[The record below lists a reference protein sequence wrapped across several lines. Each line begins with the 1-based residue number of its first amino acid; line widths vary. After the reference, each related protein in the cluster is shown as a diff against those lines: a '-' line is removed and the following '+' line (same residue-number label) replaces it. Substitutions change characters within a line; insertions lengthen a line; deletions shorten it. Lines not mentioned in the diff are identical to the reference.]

1 MRTGGLRGALLA
13 ALVLSGAA
21 DAQDVD
27 DLSAALLR
35 ARTLEA
41 RGTAEVTV
49 LFPPRDV
56 PTRTA
61 RALPRVPFRPGLL
74 ARNFTVKRVGPETV
88 AGRSTTRFDLTPR
101 AGEAA
106 RWSLWIDTQWNIPL
120 AYQEN
125 FPDGTPAR
133 RAAFTAVTAQ
143 PTAVRDPVP
152 ALPAGLRAAVL
163 AALPGLRLPPG
174 VVPSEVRS
182 RPNGRTEITLTD
194 GVNMFALVTA
204 PRGVRAAPGVASR
217 QVAGG
222 FVWLVGNLPDRALRA
237 ALAQVQRVDSP
248 GLAALRGTFL
258 EPGASDP

>member
-1 MRTGGLRGALLA
+1 MRRLVRRGRALLA

-21 DAQDVD
+21 ATDAD
-27 DLSAALLR
+27 DLTAALLR

-41 RGTAEVTV
+41 RGSAEVTV

-56 PTRTA
+56 PTRTV
-61 RALPRVPFRPGLL
+61 RALPRVPFRPALL
-74 ARNFTVKRVGPETV
+74 ARNFTVKRVGPDTV
-88 AGRSTTRFDLTPR
+88 AGRPTTRFDLVPKV
-101 AGEAA
+101 GEAA
-106 RWSLWIDTQWNIPL
+106 HWSLWIDTQWNLPL
-120 AYQEN
+120 GYQET

-133 RAAFTAVTAQ
+133 RAVFTAVSGPPA
-143 PTAVRDPVP
+143 AVRAPVP

-174 VVPSEVRS
+174 VVPSEVRD

-217 QVAGG
+217 RVDGG
-222 FVWLVGNLPDRALRA
+222 FVWLVGNLPGRALQD
-237 ALAQVQRVDSP
+237 ALAQVRRVDAP
-248 GLAALRGTFL
+248 GLNTLRGTFL
-258 EPGASDP
+258 TPGASDP